1 MSMVNF
7 ALGAVIVTAGSTVIT
22 AVVKNIVLIVKG
34 NSAVL
39 MANDAFVAMIAEGW
53 TVVSIAVISAGVFNA
68 PGIGSASMVV
78 FAINASLAVAGP
90 YVHIVEDE
98 QIVKN
103 APAVIYAYTKDKE
116 TIAPYVIPK
125 SPVKTVATSPSPPNP
140 AGSPTVS
147 AVTASSTPTTP
158 SPAASAS
165 KSTTWWTRSRPTSR
179 IPSPSAATRR

>member
-22 AVVKNIVLIVKG
+22 VVVKNIAWNVRG
-34 NSAVL
+34 DSAVRT
-39 MANDAFVAMIAEGW
+39 ANDAFVAMIAVGW
-53 TVVSIAVISAGVFNA
+53 TDVFTVVTSAGASNVQE
-68 PGIGSASMVV
+68 IGCANMVV

-147 AVTASSTPTTP
+147 AVTASSIPTTP
-158 SPAASAS
+158 SLAASAS

-179 IPSPSAATRR
+179 ILLPSAATRR